1 MTRSGVP
8 GPTLHH
14 WLRLGLLPAPLT
26 SDAHRNS
33 YDDRHVRA
41 ARLVRLLRERR
52 GLSLDEI
59 ATILPSLLEAD
70 EAEAFRPEM
79 WTAAMAAHVR
89 RVQPAEPP
97 PELLDAAVSAFG
109 RLGYAEVRVEDVCVA
124 AGMAKGSFYRWFESK
139 GDAYDAAIRH
149 VGTRVDAE
157 LREKADPG
165 SPEEA
170 LSMLADA
177 VGPHLALL
185 LEAGSRA
192 VRGDPGTAAALVATV
207 RGIERT
213 LSCLPGFGRRD
224 GGSWLET
231 VFGRAG
237 LSAVGITSPR
247 GAPA

>member
-1 MTRSGVP
+1 VP

-14 WLRLGLLPAPLT
+14 WLRLGLLPPPLT
-26 SDAHRNS
+26 SAARRNS
-33 YDDRHVRA
+33 YDERHVRA

-59 ATILPSLLEAD
+59 STILPSLLAAD

-79 WTAAMAAHVR
+79 WTSAMAAHVR

-97 PELLDAAVSAFG
+97 PELLDAAVAAFG
-109 RLGYAEVRVEDVCVA
+109 RLGYSEVRVEDLCVT

-139 GDAYDAAIRH
+139 GDAYEAAIRH
-149 VGTRVDAE
+149 VGVRVDAT
-157 LREKADPG
+157 LREREDPA

-170 LSMLADA
+170 VSMLADA

-192 VRGDPGTAAALVATV
+192 DRGDAGTAGALVATV
-207 RGIERT
+207 QTIERT

-224 GGSWLET
+224 GWSLLET

-237 LSAVGITSPR
+237 LSAVGITS
-247 GAPA
+247 A